1 MILQLISA
9 CLFLAVA
16 VISFIM
22 ALKGLSV
29 RQFLPFHA
37 NSAGVQWDSL
47 DRRLQAVIV
56 SMVRINGYAF
66 LIVSIQLIIGL
77 IGNFFW
83 ANRLLQSVSASMAF
97 VFCLGLFLSN
107 YRLHLQTNAKTP
119 WKGSLFAALA
129 LAIGLILSMSL

>member
-1 MILQLISA
+1 MILQLISV

-16 VISFIM
+16 IISFIM

-37 NSAGVQWDSL
+37 NAAGVQWDSL
-47 DRRLQAVIV
+47 DSRLQAVII

-66 LIVSIQLIIGL
+66 LVVSIQLVVGL
-77 IGNFFW
+77 IGNYYL
-83 ANRLLQSVSASMAF
+83 ADRLMQSASASMAF

-107 YRLHLQTNAKTP
+107 YHLHLQTNARTP

-129 LAIGLILSMSL
+129 LATGLILSM